1 MTQEETLKLIQD
13 SDLDENLKQTWT
25 TRIQE
30 EGLTDENLAELLEAI
45 QGEINKTFEK
55 MGAPDIS
62 NTEEY
67 QKAQVEKLEAVEAA
81 HTEYLSTMDELS
93 EEARLIGAINTIVIK
108 IKNQIIIDRIILIIF
123 NDSLNL

>member
-93 EEARLIGAINTIVIK
+93 EEAKKIQDDALKAVDQLQADAIKLTMEE
-108 IKNQIIIDRIILIIF
+108 
-123 NDSLNL
+123 